1 MRKVPKI
8 VWSLLAC
15 VVCIVA
21 KDSQILAFVDDSLT

>member
-8 VWSLLAC
+8 VWSILAC

-21 KDSQILAFVDDSLT
+21 TAAVCLLNPFLTT